1 MTGIAGRRLAV
12 HAISTHT
19 LTWSVTHYFFIV
31 SPYIS
36 ISTHTLTWSVT
47 KNYPHA
53 PFKIQISTHTLT
65 WSVTFRIVVFF
76 GIVKNFN
83 SHAHVERDVGYLIS
97 KCCLKDFNSHAHVE
111 RDKVLQ

>member
-47 KNYPHA
+47 A
-53 PFKIQISTHTLT
+53 TLQ
-65 WSVTFRIVVFF
+65 
-76 GIVKNFN
+76 
-83 SHAHVERDVGYLIS
+83 L
-97 KCCLKDFNSHAHVE
+97 
-111 RDKVLQ
+111 